1 MIRAAVKGIGMA
13 LPQRRVKNAEL
24 SEKVDTSDEWIFQRT
39 GIRERR
45 VVSEGETTQTLALAA
60 AQDALA
66 RAGISGEAVD
76 FTVLATISPDQ
87 RWPASACFIQDQLGS
102 KGGAYDVSAAC
113 AGFVYALDQGA
124 AMIETGRAE
133 TVLVVGADT
142 LTTQLDWTDR
152 GTCVLFGD
160 GAGAVVLQGNAEGRG
175 LLSSVLLSDGA
186 GTKHLGLFDQYL
198 TMNGKEVYRFAVK
211 AMGDAC
217 ERVIEKAG
225 LQPSD
230 IDLFVPHQA
239 NVRIISAA
247 AERMGLSSEK
257 VFVNVDRY
265 GNTSGG
271 SIPIALA
278 EAEREG
284 LLKPGMLV
292 LTVGFGGGLVWGAN
306 LIRW

>member
-1 MIRAAVKGIGMA
+1 MRAAVKGIGMA
-13 LPQRRVKNAEL
+13 LPKQILTNEDLAARVA
-24 SEKVDTSDEWIFQRT
+24 TSDEWIVQRT

-60 AQDALA
+60 AQDAME
-66 RAGISGEAVD
+66 RAGVSGEAVD
-76 FTVLATISPDQ
+76 FTIVATISPDQ
-87 RWPASACFIQDQLGS
+87 KWPASACYVQDKIGS

-124 AMIETGRAE
+124 SMIETGRAE

-142 LTTQLDWTDR
+142 LTNQLDWTDR

-160 GAGAVVLQGNAEGRG
+160 GAGAVVLEAAEDGRG
-175 LLSSVLLSDGA
+175 LLNSILLSDGS
-186 GTKHLGLFDQYL
+186 GTKHLGWFGEFL

-217 ERVIEKAG
+217 EKVIEKAG

-239 NVRIISAA
+239 NIRIITAA
-247 AERMGLSSEK
+247 AERMGLASEK

-284 LLKPGMLV
+284 RLKPGMLV